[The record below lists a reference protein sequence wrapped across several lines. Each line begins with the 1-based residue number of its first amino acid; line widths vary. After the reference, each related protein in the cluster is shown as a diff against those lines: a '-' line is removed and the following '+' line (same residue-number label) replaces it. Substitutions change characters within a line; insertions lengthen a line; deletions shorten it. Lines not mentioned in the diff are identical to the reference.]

1 MKAPSLGLN
10 DAIDLNV
17 GGVCQVH
24 IDTLFFEELCRR
36 IWPPALRLCRLR
48 FLTAQ
53 Q

>member
-17 GGVCQVH
+17 GDVFQVH
-24 IDTLFFEELCRR
+24 IDNLFFEELWRR
-36 IWPPALRLCRLR
+36 IWLPASCLSRLR